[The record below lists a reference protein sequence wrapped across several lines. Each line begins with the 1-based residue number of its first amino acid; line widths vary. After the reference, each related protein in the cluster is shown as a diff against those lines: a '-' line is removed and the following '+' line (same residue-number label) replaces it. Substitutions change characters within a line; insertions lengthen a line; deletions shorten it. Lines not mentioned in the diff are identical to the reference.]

1 MNIIV
6 AILLMFLTTAS
17 AQKVINVNHIALT
30 NAVTKQQV
38 SLSEYQNSRAIAIIF
53 TSNYCPYSKLY
64 EDRIEKLAASY
75 ADKGIQFVLVN
86 SNNPAASKDDSLEE
100 MAKKANS
107 RSFSFPY
114 LADKEQKLQLA
125 LGASK
130 TPEVFLVRPQSN
142 EFQVIYSGAIDNNPQ
157 VEKDVSKH
165 YLKDAIENVLKGKEI
180 QVKNIR
186 TTGCMIKKN

>member
-1 MNIIV
+1 MNIIMV
-6 AILLMFLTTAS
+6 VLLMFLTTAS
-17 AQKVINVNHIALT
+17 AQKIINVNNIVLT

-38 SLSEYQNSRAIAIIF
+38 SLSEYQNSKAIAIIF

-100 MAKKANS
+100 MANKANS

-114 LADKEQKLQLA
+114 LADKEQKLQNA

-130 TPEVFLVRPQSN
+130 TPEVFLVRPQPN
-142 EFQVIYSGAIDNNPQ
+142 EFQIIYSGAIDNNPQ

-165 YLKDAIENVLKGKEI
+165 YLKDAIENVLKGKEV